1 MKMRFLIF
9 TLLMLFGISSSKL
22 VFAQVDGIADFWS
35 INVVEQTLIVADT
48 LEFRALKAE
57 IVAAVEK
64 TNRGEKKIP
73 KGAIEIYLV

>member
-1 MKMRFLIF
+1 
-9 TLLMLFGISSSKL
+9 MLACPASPRRPKRSHSDLAFGNCT
-22 VFAQVDGIADFWS
+22 Q

-64 TNRGEKKIP
+64 TNRGEKKNP

>member
-1 MKMRFLIF
+1 MRFLIF

-22 VFAQVDGIADFWS
+22 VFAQFDGIADFWS

-64 TNRGEKKIP
+64 TNRGEKENP